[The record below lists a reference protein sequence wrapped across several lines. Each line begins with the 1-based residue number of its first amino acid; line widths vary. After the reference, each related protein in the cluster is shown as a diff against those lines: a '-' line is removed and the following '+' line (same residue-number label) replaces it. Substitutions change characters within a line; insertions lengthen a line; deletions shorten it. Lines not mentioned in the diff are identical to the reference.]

1 MAEENTSQEFR
12 LKDIDETRN
21 YLIEKLNR
29 NELISKNHKKVCTTL
44 NYIKHSL
51 ILISTITGC
60 VSISIFATLVGI
72 LIGIM
77 SSVVGIKIYVI
88 TAAIKNYKTIIKIKK
103 KKHDKTILLEK
114 SELNSIEVW
123 ISKALIDA
131 VISHDEV
138 VLINNV
144 LKEYNEMKEEIDNLK
159 S

>member
-12 LKDIDETRN
+12 LKDIDEIRN
-21 YLIEKLNR
+21 YLIEKLNW
-29 NELISKNHKKVCTTL
+29 NELISKKVWTTL

-51 ILISTITGC
+51 ILIPTITGC
-60 VSISIFATLVGI
+60 VSVSAFASLVGI
-72 LIGIM
+72 PIGIT
-77 SSVVGIKIYVI
+77 SSAVGIKIYVI

-159 S
+159 G

>member
-12 LKDIDETRN
+12 LKDIDEIRN
-21 YLIEKLNR
+21 YLIEKLNW
-29 NELISKNHKKVCTTL
+29 NELISKKVCTTL

-60 VSISIFATLVGI
+60 VSVSAFASLVGI
-72 LIGIM
+72 PIGIT
-77 SSVVGIKIYVI
+77 SSAVGIKIYVI

-114 SELNSIEVW
+114 SESNSIEVW
-123 ISKALIDA
+123 ISKALIDS

-159 S
+159 G

>member
-12 LKDIDETRN
+12 LKDIDEIRN
-21 YLIEKLNR
+21 FLIEKLNW
-29 NELISKNHKKVCTTL
+29 NELISKKVCTTL
-44 NYIKHSL
+44 SYIKHSL
-51 ILISTITGC
+51 ILIPTITGC
-60 VSISIFATLVGI
+60 VSVSAFASLVGI
-72 LIGIM
+72 PIGIT
-77 SSVVGIKIYVI
+77 SSAVGIKIYVI

-114 SELNSIEVW
+114 SESNSIEVW
-123 ISKALIDA
+123 ISKALIDS

-159 S
+159 G

>member
-12 LKDIDETRN
+12 LKDIDEIRN
-21 YLIEKLNR
+21 YLIEKLNW
-29 NELISKNHKKVCTTL
+29 NELISKKVCTNL

-51 ILISTITGC
+51 ILIPTITGC
-60 VSISIFATLVGI
+60 VSVSAFASLVGI
-72 LIGIM
+72 PIGIT
-77 SSVVGIKIYVI
+77 SSAVGIKIYVI

-159 S
+159 G